1 MGDRGQDGN
10 SHAIGFR
17 RMDAPAIHDP
27 KMRGLGIK
35 VGETKSFCSFIPQ
48 EMQYPGTDALRI
60 KRRKKS
66 VIWWWLYACAKFGVT
81 KKETKKH
88 ATAIFRPYA
97 QTPAMGR
104 SF

>member
-35 VGETKSFCSFIPQ
+35 VGKQKVFVVLS
-48 EMQYPGTDALRI
+48 L
-60 KRRKKS
+60 KKCNTPVLTPYES
-66 VIWWWLYACAKFGVT
+66 NGV
-81 KKETKKH
+81 KN
-88 ATAIFRPYA
+88 
-97 QTPAMGR
+97 Q
-104 SF
+104 